1 MRILCVFDKYNY
13 GHAARGISYE
23 YINFIPALEQL
34 GHTVSFFETYN
45 QALYSDFED
54 QNRKLLETVERV
66 QPDLIFVQQRWNE
79 TWIET
84 WDLLRLTQSVVLVN
98 WAADDSWKYSQFS
111 KYLAKYFD
119 YFVTTYPDRVA
130 SYIKDGHD
138 DVLLSQWAADGA
150 NLIAP
155 KLAKDCEYQVTF
167 VGSAHGKRKEMAEV
181 VRAAGIDL
189 QCFGSGWPAGPL
201 STEDMI
207 NVYNNSVITLNFDN
221 GAWTPKSFL
230 GKPDRQIKAR
240 TFEVLGYGG
249 FLLTS
254 SHPFLSRYYELDTEI
269 VAFDDLQDLINKINY
284 YLANLELRDQIA
296 AAGYQRTANEH
307 TYQHRLQKII
317 THITPLHDTYR
328 HQPTV
333 IDWKQFDAMVTANYQ
348 TALGGGLRW
357 LYTKPFELMF
367 GAVRGRR
374 AARRLM
380 HELSWRFRGERAYS
394 VKSVVNRYFY
404 NDV

>member
-13 GHAARGISYE
+13 GDSARGVSYE

-34 GHTVSFFETYN
+34 GHDVHFFETYN
-45 QALYSDFED
+45 QALYRDFED
-54 QNRKLLETVERV
+54 QNRQLLETIERV
-66 QPDLIFVQQRWNE
+66 QPDLIFVQQRWFE

-84 WDLLRLTQSVVLVN
+84 WDLVKRTKSVVLVN

-111 KYLAKYFD
+111 KYLAHYFD
-119 YFVTTYPDRVA
+119 YFVTTYPDRIE
-130 SYIKDGHD
+130 SYTQDGHK

-155 KLAKDCEYQVTF
+155 KLAADCDYQVTF

-201 STEDMI
+201 STEEMI

-221 GAWTPKSFL
+221 GAWTPKSFI

-249 FLLTS
+249 FLLTG
-254 SHPFLSRYYELDTEI
+254 SHPFLSRYYEIDAEI
-269 VAFDDLQDLINKINY
+269 VAFDDLQDLIQKINF
-284 YLANLELRDQIA
+284 YLANLALRDKIA
-296 AAGYQRTANEH
+296 LAGYQRTANEH
-307 TYQHRLQKII
+307 TYQHRLQSII
-317 THITPLHDTYR
+317 THIAPLHQTHSD
-328 HQPTV
+328 QPTV
-333 IDWKQFDAMVTANYQ
+333 IDWLAFDKI
-348 TALGGGLRW
+348 ALTNQQGKLGAALVA
-357 LYTKPFELMF
+357 LYSKPFELIL
-367 GAVRGRR
+367 GKTRGRR
-374 AARRLM
+374 AARRLV
-380 HELSWRFRGERAYS
+380 HELSWRFRGEKAYS
-394 VKSVVNRYFY
+394 ATSVVNRYFY
-404 NDV
+404 KDV